1 MTDYKLKADTKTDK
15 PNKLRFEGKIPAVVY
30 GKNFENIAVSIP
42 KIAFDRIFKE
52 AGTSNLI
59 EMEVGDDKFKT
70 LIHDY
75 QSDSLTGAVTH
86 VDFLKINMKEKIH
99 AEIPLTF
106 TGDSTAVIN
115 LEGSLITPVDH
126 IEIECLP
133 ADLPSEISVDI
144 SILDDFEK
152 NIKVSDLNIPSGVE
166 VLTDPEEIVVF
177 VQAPRSEEEL
187 AELEE
192 AVEENVEG
200 IEVEHK
206 GEEAPAE
213 GEGTESTESE
223 KPADE
228 PKAE

>member
-1 MTDYKLKADTKTDK
+1 MTDYKLKADKKTEK
-15 PNKLRFEGKIPAVVY
+15 PNKLRQEGKIPAVVY
-30 GKNFENIAVSIP
+30 GKNFENISISVP
-42 KIAFDRIFKE
+42 EIAFNHIFKE

-59 EMEVGDDKFKT
+59 EMEVDDQKFKT
-70 LIHDY
+70 LVHEY
-75 QSDSLTGAVTH
+75 QSDSLTGAITH

-106 TGDSTAVIN
+106 SGDSTAVIN

-133 ADLPSEISVDI
+133 ADLPSEISVDV

-166 VLTDPEEIVVF
+166 VLSDLEEIVAF
-177 VQAPRSEEEL
+177 VQAPRSEEEM
-187 AELEE
+187 AELET
-192 AVEENVEG
+192 AVEENVES

-206 GEEAPAE
+206 GEEAPVE
-213 GEGTESTESE
+213 GEGAEAAESE
-223 KPADE
+223 KPAE
-228 PKAE
+228 EQSA